1 MGDSMIREISIRNI
15 ALIDDLTIHFEE
27 GFNILTGETGAG
39 KSIIIDSVNLALG
52 ERADRDLI
60 QTGKDFARV
69 DLLFYITDKRLDEIL
84 VEYGISPEEDGSLLI
99 MRELSIQGRNLC
111 KVNGR
116 SVTLTMLREITR
128 HLVDIHGQHQH
139 QSLLTPESH
148 VEFLDRLG
156 GSDLETTKNNLLE
169 AWSAW
174 QATKKEIRKLQGWNE
189 NGERRRDI
197 LKFQIEEIE
206 AAALQ
211 PGEEEVIRK
220 ERSVLAH
227 AEKIANS
234 VAEAYELLYSG
245 GGNATSVIDG
255 LSSVVNQLKAVQGID
270 EKLDTIIESIEN
282 LHYTLE
288 DSVHELRFYRD
299 SFDYDPMRLGEL
311 DDRLDLLLTMKRK
324 YGASIEDVIQL
335 RTELESELDLL
346 ENSQERLDDLQK
358 QSRDQYQVVLK
369 CCRMLSQKRKKVA
382 QFLEQ
387 QLTKELADL
396 NMGRTLFQVS
406 MSSPDHAAA
415 EDFEI
420 SGITRNGYDE
430 VVFLISPN
438 PGEPLKPLAK
448 IISGGEMSRLMLA
461 FKTILGD
468 LDEIPTMI
476 FDEIDVGISG
486 RTAQKVAEKI
496 RGISRNRQVICV
508 THLPQIAS
516 MADCHFIIEKKLSE
530 EHTRTSVS
538 KLNIQERKEEIAR
551 MIGGSKLTSLSLE
564 HAAELIELA
573 MQQKEEHRK

>member
-346 ENSQERLDDLQK
+346 L
-358 QSRDQYQVVLK
+358 
-369 CCRMLSQKRKKVA
+369 
-382 QFLEQ
+382 
-387 QLTKELADL
+387 
-396 NMGRTLFQVS
+396 
-406 MSSPDHAAA
+406 
-415 EDFEI
+415 
-420 SGITRNGYDE
+420 
-430 VVFLISPN
+430 
-438 PGEPLKPLAK
+438 
-448 IISGGEMSRLMLA
+448 LMCFPKAWLW
-461 FKTILGD
+461 
-468 LDEIPTMI
+468 
-476 FDEIDVGISG
+476 S
-486 RTAQKVAEKI
+486 
-496 RGISRNRQVICV
+496 
-508 THLPQIAS
+508 
-516 MADCHFIIEKKLSE
+516 
-530 EHTRTSVS
+530 
-538 KLNIQERKEEIAR
+538 
-551 MIGGSKLTSLSLE
+551 
-564 HAAELIELA
+564 
-573 MQQKEEHRK
+573 